1 MKPFDLEL
9 AKAGHPVC
17 TRDGRA
23 VRILCH
29 DRKSV
34 DGYSMLA
41 LVDEGDH
48 ESFIVCTSSGK
59 FYKYKKDDPHDLF
72 MSPVKKEGWINIYK
86 ELNSDHVFTSPVYK
100 TLDEANKVR
109 DMSDIFLGT
118 SKIEWE
124 E

>member
-48 ESFIVCTSSGK
+48 ESFIVYTSRGK
-59 FYKYKKDDPHDLF
+59 FYNYKKDDPYDLF
-72 MSPVKKEGWINIYK
+72 MSPVKKEGWINIY
-86 ELNSDHVFTSPVYK
+86 ENGSTSKAIYPCKKDALDCHDPVGYI
-100 TLDEANKVR
+100 TT
-109 DMSDIFLGT
+109 I
-118 SKIEWE
+118 KIEWE

>member
-1 MKPFDLEL
+1 MKPFDIEL
-9 AKAGHPVC
+9 AKAGYPVC
-17 TRDGRA
+17 TRDGRP
-23 VRILCH
+23 VRILCF

-34 DGYSMLA
+34 YGYSILA

-48 ESFIVCTSSGK
+48 ESFIVCTSRGK
-59 FYKYKKDDPHDLF
+59 FYKYGKDNPYDLF

>member
-23 VRILCH
+23 VRILCF

-34 DGYSMLA
+34 DGYSILA
-41 LVDEGDH
+41 LVDEGNR
-48 ESFIVCTSSGK
+48 EIFIAYTSRGK
-59 FYKYKKDDPHDLF
+59 FSEHKKDDPYDLF
-72 MSPVKKEGWINIYK
+72 MSPVKKEGWINLYKKDGVTRTESVNIYQSM
-86 ELNSDHVFTSPVYK
+86 EDAMAMHTPNNYITTV
-100 TLDEANKVR
+100 
-109 DMSDIFLGT
+109 
-118 SKIEWE
+118 KIEWE

>member
-9 AKAGHPVC
+9 AKQGKPVC
-17 TRDGRA
+17 TRDGRP
-23 VRILCH
+23 VRILCF

-34 DGYSMLA
+34 DEYSILA
-41 LVDEGDH
+41 LVDEGNR
-48 ESFIVCTSSGK
+48 ESFIVCTSRGK
-59 FYKYKKDDPHDLF
+59 FYKYGNDNPYDLF

>member
-1 MKPFDLEL
+1 MKPFDIEL

-23 VRILCH
+23 VRILCY
-29 DRKSV
+29 DRKNTK
-34 DGYSMLA
+34 YP
-41 LVDEGDH
+41 
-48 ESFIVCTSSGK
+48 IVTLIDRGEYENICSYTIEGK
-59 FYKYKKDDPHDLF
+59 FGNNQEEVGNNLF

-100 TLDEANKVR
+100 TLDEANEAR

>member
-1 MKPFDLEL
+1 MKPFDIEL

-23 VRILCH
+23 VRILCY
-29 DRKSV
+29 DKI
-34 DGYSMLA
+34 GNNYP
-41 LVDEGDH
+41 
-48 ESFIVCTSSGK
+48 IVTLIDKGEYEEYHPFTIDGK
-59 FYKYKKDDPHDLF
+59 FHSSMRESDNDLF
-72 MSPVKKEGWINIYK
+72 MAPVKKEGWINIYK

-100 TLDEANKVR
+100 TLDEANEAR